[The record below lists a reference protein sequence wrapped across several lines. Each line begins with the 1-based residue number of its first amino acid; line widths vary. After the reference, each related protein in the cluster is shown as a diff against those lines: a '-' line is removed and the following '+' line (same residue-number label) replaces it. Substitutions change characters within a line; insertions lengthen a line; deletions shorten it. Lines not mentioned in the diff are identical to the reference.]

1 MTAVASL
8 PIRHLWD
15 GSPCRDDERA
25 VVSVERVPD
34 GSLLIHIDAP
44 FHDDPPPTAE
54 PGSTDKLWEHEVV
67 ELFVLGDG
75 DRYTELEVGPHG
87 HFLVLR
93 FEGQRTNGTSGHP
106 LEVSVARSEGR
117 WTGTARLAAELL
129 PPGEVGD
136 LRGNA
141 YAIHGV
147 GEGRRYLAWTPVP
160 GPHPDFHRLK
170 HFAPLGL

>member
-1 MTAVASL
+1 MSVATLAIAS
-8 PIRHLWD
+8 LWD
-15 GSPCRDDERA
+15 GAPCREDERA
-25 VVSVERVPD
+25 TVTVERVPD

-44 FHDDPPPTAE
+44 MHGDPPPAGE

-75 DRYTELEVGPHG
+75 ERYTEIEVGPHG

-93 FEGQRTNGTSGHP
+93 FEGPRANGTSGHP
-106 LEVSVARSEGR
+106 LEVSMSRGAER
-117 WTGTARLAAELL
+117 WTATARLDAGLVPA
-129 PPGEVGD
+129 GE

-141 YAIHGV
+141 YAIHGI

-160 GPHPDFHRLK
+160 GPHPDFHRIAM
-170 HFAPLGL
+170 FAPLGL